1 MMFIE
6 DSLLYK
12 DSSCVGSDIENY
24 RQLKREYL
32 PYVYVCNANSC
43 VDRLNIEG
51 GRDLDSRLIQIADKR
66 KEQAAET

>member
-1 MMFIE
+1 MSM
-6 DSLLYK
+6 YA
-12 DSSCVGSDIENY
+12 
-24 RQLKREYL
+24 
-32 PYVYVCNANSC
+32 NANSC